1 MYTYIHALPLF
12 SLQMH
17 TIPPTLGVL
26 CPIPVP
32 PLDGEVSW
40 NSNEVGAVLH
50 YYCREGFDLVGTAS
64 QECLPI
70 GEWSSYTPLCMKG
83 ESVGEG
89 MHACEMQPPPT
100 ILRGCVCEV
109 WFNTHIAKVAW
120 DSPIH
125 GLCAGENP
133 IHKSLLGSIADSVMF
148 RLLRYHI
155 TLLHSD
161 VWLPCQWQCQSPFDQ
176 LSKI

>member
-1 MYTYIHALPLF
+1 M
-12 SLQMH
+12 
-17 TIPPTLGVL
+17 
-26 CPIPVP
+26 
-32 PLDGEVSW
+32 
-40 NSNEVGAVLH
+40 GAVLH

-83 ESVGEG
+83 ESVGGEC
-89 MHACEMQPPPT
+89 MHVRCSPLPPSY
-100 ILRGCVCEV
+100 VVACEV

-125 GLCAGENP
+125 GLFAGETP

-148 RLLRYHI
+148 RLLR
-155 TLLHSD
+155 
-161 VWLPCQWQCQSPFDQ
+161 
-176 LSKI
+176 